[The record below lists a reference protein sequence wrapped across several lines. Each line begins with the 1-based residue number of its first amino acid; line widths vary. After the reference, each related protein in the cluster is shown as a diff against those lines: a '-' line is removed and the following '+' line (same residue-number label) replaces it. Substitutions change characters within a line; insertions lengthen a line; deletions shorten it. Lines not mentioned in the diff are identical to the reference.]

1 MDIVDPEVRSRMMSS
16 IRGRDT
22 KPEMLVRRYLHSRGM
37 RFRIHRRDLPGRPDL
52 TLPKWNAAVFIHGCF
67 WHGHEQCRYFRL
79 PATRT
84 DFWKTKIGGNAVRD
98 ARAEDG
104 LRNLGWRVLVVWEC
118 AMRDHATETL
128 ETLFEQIR
136 GGATYVELASRGD
149 HLEVRAE

>member
-52 TLPKWNAAVFIHGCF
+52 TLPKWNAAIFIHGCF

-84 DFWKTKIGGNAVRD
+84 DFWKTKISGNAVRD

-118 AMRDHATETL
+118 AMRDHTTATL